1 MYSRLRGKIVV
12 IHSDPANY
20 DTGDISPNLY
30 CVENKINKSL
40 LKQKSDLNIFQTISK
55 FDICK
60 VTGSLQYDK
69 FFKLK
74 KNHKDFFYKKY
85 DLKKKPFVVF
95 MPSGPQTMAKNYQQ
109 DYKKIYHHLKKKYEV
124 LIKIH
129 PSDFYKRKTIYYSKK
144 NYSYEAILKNTK
156 VKILEPQD
164 FEIGIKYCEMVFS
177 IDTSGFVPINMSKK
191 PMIYIDRFK
200 YLGED
205 IEKMKKFINQKYYNN
220 SVKIR
225 NFIPNSLL
233 IDIEKK
239 NLVSSATF
247 QDCQH
252 KKNLENFLY
261 FGCDISYEN
270 FTKANLAKFKKNF
283 PLKLAKKLGYQKD
296 DKTPARI
303 TREINGYLKNYNPNL
318 KNKLEIY
325 LNLFIYIFKN
335 LNKKIKYNLIKY
347 H

>member
-1 MYSRLRGKIVV
+1 
-12 IHSDPANY
+12 
-20 DTGDISPNLY
+20 
-30 CVENKINKSL
+30 
-40 LKQKSDLNIFQTISK
+40 
-55 FDICK
+55 
-60 VTGSLQYDK
+60 
-69 FFKLK
+69 
-74 KNHKDFFYKKY
+74 
-85 DLKKKPFVVF
+85 
-95 MPSGPQTMAKNYQQ
+95 MP
-109 DYKKIYHHLKKKYEV
+109 
-124 LIKIH
+124 
-129 PSDFYKRKTIYYSKK
+129 
-144 NYSYEAILKNTK
+144 
-156 VKILEPQD
+156 
-164 FEIGIKYCEMVFS
+164 
-177 IDTSGFVPINMSKK
+177 MSN
-191 PMIYIDRFK
+191 IDRFK
-200 YLGED
+200 YLGQD

-252 KKNLENFLY
+252 KKNLENYLY
-261 FGCDISYEN
+261 FFCDISYEN
-270 FTKANLAKFKKNF
+270 FTKANIAKFKKNL

-303 TREINGYLKNYNPNL
+303 TREINGYLKNYNQNL